1 VTQLKVRRMPF
12 DFGGDI
18 PFQWQPANPDFAH
31 MANAVGVLAIAF
43 EKFIVAQVR
52 EAMPLITD
60 REPAEEAEAF
70 LRQEAQHARAHR
82 LHAQALVS
90 QYPGLQQT
98 IDEAVAS
105 FDHLRATR
113 PLKFQLAYTAD
124 LEATFTPIF
133 KLMLDHEDVLFR
145 PGDQRVA
152 SLFVWHFVEEV
163 EHRSSALLIYNAV
176 IGEPWYR
183 LRVAPAVFR
192 HVLGV
197 YGGILRSFNEHVPEA
212 DRLVDAERVAP
223 AAMWKRE
230 FGSRVPVLRRRL
242 AARGERAVFEAATA
256 KELLATGGRLIASQL
271 PHHRPEH
278 QPIPQL
284 AGEWHDRYDGGE
296 NMTVGYRTPTPAI

>member
-1 VTQLKVRRMPF
+1 
-12 DFGGDI
+12 
-18 PFQWQPANPDFAH
+18 

-52 EAMPLITD
+52 EAKPLITD
-60 REPAEEAEAF
+60 PEPAEEAEAF

-82 LHAQALVS
+82 MHAQALVS

-223 AAMWKRE
+223 AATWKRE

-242 AARGERAVFEAATA
+242 AARGERALFEAATV
-256 KELLATGGRLIASQL
+256 KELLATGVRLVASQL
-271 PHHRPEH
+271 PRHQPEH
-278 QPIPQL
+278 QPVPQL
-284 AGEWHDRYDGGE
+284 AGEWLDRYDEGE
-296 NMTVGYRTPTPAI
+296 NMTVGYRTPPPAI

>member
-1 VTQLKVRRMPF
+1 MTELKIRRMPF
-12 DFGGDI
+12 DFSGDI
-18 PFQWQPANPDFAH
+18 PFQWQPSNPDFAH

-52 EAMPLITD
+52 EAKPLITE
-60 REPAEEAEAF
+60 RAPAEEAEAF

-90 QYPGLQQT
+90 KYPGLRQT

-105 FDHLRATR
+105 FDHLRATK
-113 PLKFQLAYTAD
+113 PLKFQLAYTAA

-176 IGEPWYR
+176 VGEPWYR

-197 YGGILRSFNEHVPEA
+197 FSGILRSFNEHVPES

-230 FGSRVPVLRRRL
+230 FGTRVPVLRRRF
-242 AARGERAVFEAATA
+242 AARGERAVFEAATVP
-256 KELLATGGRLIASQL
+256 ELLATGARLVASQL
-271 PHHRPEH
+271 PHHQPEH
-278 QPIPQL
+278 QPVPQL
-284 AGEWHDRYDGGE
+284 AAQWHTRYDEGE
-296 NMTVGYRTPTPAI
+296 NMTVGYSASPPAI

>member
-12 DFGGDI
+12 DFSGDI
-18 PFQWQPANPDFAH
+18 PFQWQPSNPDFAH

-52 EAMPLITD
+52 EAKPLITD

-105 FDHLRATR
+105 FDNLRATR

-145 PGDQRVA
+145 AGDQRVA

-197 YGGILRSFNEHVPEA
+197 YGGILRSFNEQVPLA

-223 AAMWKRE
+223 AATWKRE
-230 FGSRVPVLRRRL
+230 FGSRVPVLRHRL
-242 AARGERAVFEAATA
+242 AARGERAVFEAATV
-256 KELLATGGRLIASQL
+256 KELLATGVRLVASQL
-271 PHHRPEH
+271 PHHQPEH

-284 AGEWHDRYDGGE
+284 AREWLDRYDGGA
-296 NMTVGYRTPTPAI
+296 NMTVGYRTPPPAI